1 MPGTLGTL
9 PGWLTLLTLMVVG
22 YLLVRGGTGTAVSG
36 LQDTNRELVRQ
47 IGALKD
53 ENTELR
59 GRVRALEAK
68 TDVSEALV
76 PVVKALQDHEQRA
89 AERHD
94 GTLHI
99 LELVAERIG
108 PEHESEA

>member
-1 MPGTLGTL
+1 VSNAFGTL
-9 PGWLTLLTLMVVG
+9 PGWLTLLTLVVVG
-22 YLLVRGGTGTAVSG
+22 YLLVRGGSGTAVTG

-59 GRVRALEAK
+59 ARVRALEAK

-76 PVVKALQDHEQRA
+76 PVVKALKDHETRA

-94 GTLHI
+94 GTLRI
-99 LELVAERIG
+99 LGLVAERLG
-108 PEHESEA
+108 PEPESEA